1 MCTVKDNKPI
11 ACSQN
16 LKCFKIKGIFITSI
30 EERSSGNHT
39 VFSKMQQRILFF
51 IFFLVWRGG
60 GCMLFYEPN
69 LTNGIDK
76 S

>member
-1 MCTVKDNKPI
+1 MCTVKDNRPI

-39 VFSKMQQRILFF
+39 VFSKMQQRILFG
-51 IFFLVWRGG
+51 FFFWFGG
-60 GCMLFYEPN
+60 GGVHAIL
-69 LTNGIDK
+69 
-76 S
+76 